1 MTSQTNR
8 KDMCSLEN
16 RIGYVKRM
24 IAESDNIVCL
34 SGVGVVMECGAL
46 NFNRDDEAYR
56 IEEEYDRCPEEI
68 MSSVFYNVR
77 MKQFYD
83 FYKKEI
89 LNMKLTPTAT
99 YDALRTL
106 QEAGKLKACI
116 TYNIYGTAE
125 QMGLK
130 NVYELDG
137 NIHNNWCSK
146 CGKTFSMEYLR
157 DSRDV
162 PLCDVCKGAIRPG
175 IRLHG
180 ERMRNNV
187 LTLAANACAEADVL
201 LVLGT
206 NLFDDMVQF
215 AVNHYQGEK
224 LILVTPHDHFTD
236 KAADVVIHE
245 HVKDIL
251 PKIVS

>member
-1 MTSQTNR
+1 MSNDWKEQLKNSINTVEKLEEVVSLTAEEKKQIKEVCNDFNFSITPYYASLMDPNDR
-8 KDMCSLEN
+8 KCT
-16 RIGYVKRM
+16 IRM
-24 IAESDNIVCL
+24 QAIPSI
-34 SGVGVVMECGAL
+34 
-46 NFNRDDEAYR
+46 DE
-56 IEEEYDRCPEEI
+56 
-68 MSSVFYNVR
+68 
-77 MKQFYD
+77 
-83 FYKKEI
+83 
-89 LNMKLTPTAT
+89 
-99 YDALRTL
+99 
-106 QEAGKLKACI
+106 

-187 LTLAANACAEADVL
+187 LTLAANACAEAEGYAVYRFDETQNQWTNIANIEETAYVDSGL
-201 LVLGT
+201 LAGT
-206 NLFDDMVQF
+206 EYTYKVGAYLSDGDTLYEGDQSEEVIICTLKDEENGSGSDDG
-215 AVNHYQGEK
+215 NGSGSDE
-224 LILVTPHDHFTD
+224 
-236 KAADVVIHE
+236 
-245 HVKDIL
+245 
-251 PKIVS
+251 